1 MVHGHGGSW
10 AGATM
15 APEGKDHIK
24 GQACL
29 GCKRNSLRPLTLT
42 GKLYEPFARADG
54 GRASRLDL
62 LRLSIAA
69 ITLMQHGLRSV
80 VEFTLQLV
88 QVALPKGGMI
98 PEDFGE
104 GGQLTAIDLGLNRP

>member
-1 MVHGHGGSW
+1 ML
-10 AGATM
+10 A
-15 APEGKDHIK
+15 I
-24 GQACL
+24 L
-29 GCKRNSLRPLTLT
+29 GIQPVDAIIDAAHPLGPQGLSNT

-69 ITLMQHGLRSV
+69 TTLMQHGRRSV
-80 VEFTLQLV
+80 VEFTLQRV
-88 QVALPKGGMI
+88 QVALPKGRVI

-104 GGQLTAIDLGLNRP
+104 GRQLAAIDLGLHRP

>member
-1 MVHGHGGSW
+1 MRLDNL
-10 AGATM
+10 
-15 APEGKDHIK
+15 GKFTTLESNK
-24 GQACL
+24 SLA
-29 GCKRNSLRPLTLT
+29 RLRPLTLT
-42 GKLYEPFARADG
+42 GELYEPFERADG

-88 QVALPKGGMI
+88 QVALPKGRVI

-104 GGQLTAIDLGLNRP
+104 GG